1 MNTNEVITKKYFD
14 EKTKNFV
21 TKDYLDKKLEN
32 FVTKDHLDRRLELM
46 LIEIRQHM
54 TDLNTAH
61 NEKLKGVCDQ
71 VLSIDQKLTRLE
83 DRVIGMDQKLSKID
97 ANTFHIKGELKEK
110 TNKKETLEL
119 KRRIIRLEAK
129 SA

>member
-1 MNTNEVITKKYFD
+1 MNKEEAITK
-14 EKTKNFV
+14 E
-21 TKDYLDKKLEN
+21 YLDKKLEN

-46 LIEIRQHM
+46 SIEIRQHM

-83 DRVIGMDQKLSKID
+83 NRVIGMDQKLTKID
-97 ANTFHIKGELKEK
+97 ANVFHIKGELKEK
-110 TNKKETLEL
+110 ANKKEVLDS
-119 KRRIIRLEAK
+119 KRRVIRLETK